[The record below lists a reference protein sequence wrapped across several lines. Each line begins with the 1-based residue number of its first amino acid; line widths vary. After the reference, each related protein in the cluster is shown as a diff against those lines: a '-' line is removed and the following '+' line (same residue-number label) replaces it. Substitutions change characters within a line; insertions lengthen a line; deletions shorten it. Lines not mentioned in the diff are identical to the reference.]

1 MSALKKVV
9 CRKLILTGNAGKY
22 CHLNMR
28 WDFLLGKKVEEE
40 GLAEKLVT
48 PGASVASAGIV
59 KSGSNGTEGFF
70 VIGPA

>member
-28 WDFLLGKKVEEE
+28 WDFLPGKKWKKKD
-40 GLAEKLVT
+40 LQK
-48 PGASVASAGIV
+48 
-59 KSGSNGTEGFF
+59 NW
-70 VIGPA
+70 